1 LNKEVAKIM
10 IPNANAEDFFW
21 LCYHGQCA
29 LLFEYLNEV
38 TVTLQ
43 GYEAAGVCMLVFFV
57 VVVVAMFSIYK
68 KTLAGA
74 NNPSHKEEMHEENR
88 HMTRGVSNN
97 TKNSEQGRR
106 VRFAYGEAMDKHLG
120 TNMCPNL
127 LKKKADEAS
136 DKQNDEQ
143 DRMETILTASLCRQ
157 AHTEAKAAA
166 AETCKGNVGTDKAPA
181 LKTDAQATVLTGIP
195 SQEPLS
201 AYPFML
207 PIGPVGIP
215 PKKPPAAKPSE
226 VPTGISPKKPPA
238 AKPSEVPTGI
248 SPKKPPADIP
258 AEKPPAA
265 KPSEVPT
272 GISPKKP
279 PAAKPSEV
287 PAGIPA
293 EKRARISSSDSS
305 NPRPIEPVS
314 KLPLEHAIYR
324 AALKQYRTVRDA
336 KKAKKAAE
344 RAKEA

>member
-1 LNKEVAKIM
+1 M

-57 VVVVAMFSIYK
+57 VVVVAMFSTYK

-74 NNPSHKEEMHEENR
+74 NNPSQKEEMHEENR

-127 LKKKADEAS
+127 LEKKADEAS

-248 SPKKPPADIP
+248 SPKKPPA
-258 AEKPPAA
+258 A